1 MSAYDVSTDGRL
13 QIQEVSLLTPSPGF
27 LLQKEGGRGPGAD
40 LGDVRDRAG
49 WRGGESRRDY
59 VARSLALGFISMAAS
74 ISHTASAAI
83 QAFLIFTFSV
93 FSACKYDLAR

>member
-1 MSAYDVSTDGRL
+1 M
-13 QIQEVSLLTPSPGF
+13 
-27 LLQKEGGRGPGAD
+27 D
-40 LGDVRDRAG
+40 LGDVRDGAG

-59 VARSLALGFISMAAS
+59 VARSLALGFISMAA
-74 ISHTASAAI
+74 ISHTASAAV